1 MSTTLKVLLG
11 AGAVIA
17 TAGIVYYL
25 TRGGEE
31 EVDVLSNELKA
42 DLEKLGE
49 IRKEASGVLK
59 LHDFIELF
67 KLVTKHAKKKIS
79 QIKQEYAKERRQA
92 LSEGRESEYRRIV
105 SE

>member
-42 DLEKLGE
+42 DLENLGE

-79 QIKQEYAKERRQA
+79 QIK
-92 LSEGRESEYRRIV
+92 
-105 SE
+105 